1 MFRGT
6 IKARKTTY
14 RDCSALAVY
23 IDLLYKFNFFRTCSY
38 NKGKPQNTGKNSQ
51 RYENIAAKSYLLKWL
66 VFNMILAY

>member
-14 RDCSALAVY
+14 RDCSALTLY
-23 IDLLYKFNFFRTCSY
+23 IDLLYKFTFFRTCSY
-38 NKGKPQNTGKNSQ
+38 NKGKPQNTGKNS
-51 RYENIAAKSYLLKWL
+51 IAAKSYLLKWL